1 MQREDKGYTKIASY
15 NVKCMVYGSQW
26 EEIKAVVKEIDPDII
41 GFQEIDD
48 KAERS
53 GFEAQ
58 MERLAK
64 ELEYP
69 YWHYAPAI
77 HRGERSYGHG
87 VLSRYP
93 IQKSDAVDYA
103 VCGERDSDGNRC
115 YSRHEIDING
125 RTLCFY
131 NTHLTLGTDE
141 ENGAELKQVL
151 AAMAKDEYT
160 VLTGDMN
167 KAPNQLLPYVDTER
181 FTMLNG
187 GDTCANVLNTF
198 PQGANPTKP
207 IDNIFVSKNLC
218 HFWDEATDA
227 GIIVHHADCSD
238 HNLIY
243 TYIMF

>member
-41 GFQEIDD
+41 GFQEIDY

-53 GFEAQ
+53 NFEDQ
-58 MERLAK
+58 MKRLSE
-64 ELEYP
+64 ELGYP
-69 YWHYAPAI
+69 YWHFCCSLK
-77 HRGERSYGHG
+77 RGERGYGHG

-93 IQKSDAVDYA
+93 IKESEAVNYE
-103 VCGERDSDGNRC
+103 VCGARDSDGNRT
-115 YSRHEIDING
+115 YSRHVIDFNG

-131 NTHLTLGTDE
+131 NTHLTLGTDDE
-141 ENGAELKQVL
+141 VGAEMKQVL
-151 AAMAKDEYT
+151 AAMAKDEYA

-167 KAPNQLLPYVDTER
+167 KSPSQLLPYVDTKR

-187 GDTCANVLNTF
+187 GDTCACEINTF
-198 PQGANPTKP
+198 PQGNEPTRP
-207 IDNIFVSKNLC
+207 IDNIIVSKSLC